1 MRCRCSQ
8 IAEVEI
14 ETVHGLLITI
24 VVTDLL
30 ITADCRVV
38 NVTAYWIIE
47 FVRLMEIVV
56 QMYVS

>member
-8 IAEVEI
+8 IAEVGI
-14 ETVHGLLITI
+14 ETVNGLLITI

-30 ITADCRVV
+30 ITADCRVA

-47 FVRLMEIVV
+47 FVKLIEIVV

>member
-1 MRCRCSQ
+1 MRCRCSPTT
-8 IAEVEI
+8 EVEI
-14 ETVHGLLITI
+14 ETVNGLLITI

-30 ITADCRVV
+30 ITADYRVV

-47 FVRLMEIVV
+47 YASSMKTVV